1 MTDRGALR
9 RSRQAASEKHVP
21 MNRIF
26 RIHRT
31 KLIMITPAVLV
42 IAALIAFPIIYT
54 VQLSVTEG
62 LGSGAA
68 LGLDNYRAVLT
79 DTGRFWPA
87 LGRTV
92 IFTGAALALQLV
104 LGVGTALLLRRPFRG
119 HQVVKTILILPLV
132 TSPVAVASIWLLMLE
147 PNLGIVNEV
156 LGWLQ
161 ISPQGWLKDPNQA
174 FPTLILLDIWQFTP
188 LIVLIALAGLSGLP
202 EEVEEAAVV
211 DGANYLQRTR
221 HVTLPLLRNTIVVAA
236 VLRGVDAMKTFDI
249 IYATVGPGGG
259 GGHTAETLNVYVY
272 GLSFDYIEVGKAAV
286 ALIAFFV
293 LVLAVAI
300 VIIRRAARE

>member
-1 MTDRGALR
+1 
-9 RSRQAASEKHVP
+9 
-21 MNRIF
+21 MNRTL

-54 VQLSVTEG
+54 VQLSLTEG
-62 LGSGAA
+62 IASGSA
-68 LGLDNYRAVLT
+68 LSLDNYRAVLS
-79 DTGRFWPA
+79 DTARFWPA
-87 LGRTV
+87 VLRTV
-92 IFTGAALALQLV
+92 VFTVGALALQLV

-119 HQVVKTILILPLV
+119 HNAVKTILILPLV

-147 PNLGIVNEV
+147 PNLGIVNEA
-156 LGWLQ
+156 LAWLH
-161 ISPQGWLKDPNQA
+161 IEPQGWLKDPSQA
-174 FPTLILLDIWQFTP
+174 FGTLILLDVWQFTP
-188 LIVLIALAGLSGLP
+188 LIVLITLAGLSGLP

-259 GGHTAETLNVYVY
+259 GGHAAETLNVYVY
-272 GLSFDYIEVGKAAV
+272 GLSFDYIEIGKAAV
-286 ALIAFFV
+286 ALIVFFIMV
-293 LVLAVAI
+293 LTVALL
-300 VIIRRAARE
+300 IIRRAAQE

>member
-1 MTDRGALR
+1 MNRALR
-9 RSRQAASEKHVP
+9 T
-21 MNRIF
+21 
-26 RIHRT
+26 HRT
-31 KLIMITPAVLV
+31 KLLMITPAVLV

-54 VQLSVTEG
+54 VQLSFTEG
-62 LGSGAA
+62 LGSGQAVS
-68 LGLDNYRAVLT
+68 LDNYRAVLS
-79 DTGRFWPA
+79 DTARFWPA
-87 LGRTV
+87 VWRTV
-92 IFTGAALALQLV
+92 VFTVGALALQLV

-119 HQVVKTILILPLV
+119 HNAVKTILILPLV

-147 PNLGIVNEV
+147 PNLGIVNEALAR
-156 LGWLQ
+156 LG
-161 ISPQGWLKDPNQA
+161 IEPQGWLKDPSQA

-188 LIVLIALAGLSGLP
+188 LIVLITLAGLSGLP

-272 GLSFDYIEVGKAAV
+272 GLSFDYIEIGKAAV
-286 ALIAFFV
+286 ALIAFFIMV
-293 LVLAVAI
+293 LTVAL
-300 VIIRRAARE
+300 VIIRRTARE

>member
-1 MTDRGALR
+1 MP
-9 RSRQAASEKHVP
+9 QATIRADPSTRPQRESAP
-21 MNRIF
+21 MNRAL
-26 RIHRT
+26 RTHRT

-54 VQLSVTEG
+54 VQLSFTEG
-62 LGSGAA
+62 LGSGRPF
-68 LGLDNYRAVLT
+68 GLDNYRAVLS

-87 LGRTV
+87 VWRTV
-92 IFTGAALALQLV
+92 VFTVGALVLQLV
-104 LGVGTALLLRRPFRG
+104 LGIGTALLLRRPFRG
-119 HQVVKTILILPLV
+119 HNAVKTILILPLV

-147 PNLGIVNEV
+147 PNLGIVNEA
-156 LGWLQ
+156 LGWFG
-161 ISPQGWLKDPNQA
+161 IAPQGWLKDPSQA
-174 FPTLILLDIWQFTP
+174 FPTLILLDVWQFTP
-188 LIVLIALAGLSGLP
+188 LIVLITLAGLSGLP

-272 GLSFDYIEVGKAAV
+272 GLSFDYIEIGKAAV
-286 ALIAFFV
+286 ALVAFFIM
-293 LVLAVAI
+293 VLAVALL
-300 VIIRRAARE
+300 IIRRAARE